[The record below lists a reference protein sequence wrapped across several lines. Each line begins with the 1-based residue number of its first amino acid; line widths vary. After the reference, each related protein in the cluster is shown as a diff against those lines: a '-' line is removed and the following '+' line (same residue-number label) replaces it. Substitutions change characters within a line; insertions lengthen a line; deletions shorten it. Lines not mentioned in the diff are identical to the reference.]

1 MGELVGVSAQTVE
14 AFERGT
20 EFPSTAVV
28 REYATLFGTRVEH
41 FLAHGAARSPAA
53 LLFRS
58 AAEHGTDL
66 REELRA
72 SDLRLLGKFLARV
85 ADVHELERLLER
97 PAPAPLHIEAPDHD
111 APAWEQGRICAERV
125 RMKLGLGDEAV
136 PSMVALL
143 EDRLRWALFFVT
155 PDELSIAVQGASTA
169 KPQPGVL
176 INLIGGRETWWRT
189 RASLAHEM
197 CHLLFDA
204 QIQPYLL
211 SPDGSLE
218 VRGHWEIVEHF
229 RALEQRANAFAA
241 YFLVP
246 SASLRETV
254 TGIAPE
260 SDEAIER
267 VCVTFGVSKTMAIRR
282 LGHEFSL
289 AEAKQEQMMRRD
301 VRPPL
306 AEAHAD
312 AAISPGLRSE
322 RLDRLV
328 RDAVLA
334 DRIDTIQARSILGI
348 SMSEP
353 LPKLGPRG
361 APLVQPERLARARAE
376 AHAWTLDL
384 GPCRSIDAT
393 RTPEGWTVVIET
405 RDHEHTSVSLSNSFE
420 PIPA

>member
-1 MGELVGVSAQTVE
+1 MGELVGVSAQAVE
-14 AFERGT
+14 AFERGA

-28 REYATLFGTRVEH
+28 REYATLFGTRVEQ
-41 FLAHGAARSPAA
+41 FLAHGVARSPAA

-66 REELRA
+66 RDELRA

-85 ADVHELERLLER
+85 ADVHELERLLEL
-97 PAPAPLHIEAPDHD
+97 PAPTSLHIEAPDHE
-111 APAWEQGRICAERV
+111 APDWEQGRVCAERV
-125 RMKLGLGDEAV
+125 RAALGLGDEAI

-169 KPQPGVL
+169 TPQPGVL
-176 INLIGGRETWWRT
+176 VNLIGGRESWWRT

-204 QIQPYLL
+204 HAQPYLL

-218 VRGHWEIVEHF
+218 TRGHWELVDHF
-229 RALEQRANAFAA
+229 RALERRANAFAA

-254 TGIAPE
+254 GLVAPD

-267 VCVTFGVSKTMAIRR
+267 ACMTFGVSKTMAVRR
-282 LGHEFSL
+282 LGHEFNL
-289 AEAKQEQMMRRD
+289 AEAKQNQMICRD

-312 AAISPGLRSE
+312 AAVSPGLRGD
-322 RLDRLV
+322 RLERLV

-334 DRIDTIQARSILGI
+334 DRIDSVQARSILGV

-353 LPKLGPRG
+353 LPQLGHRG
-361 APLVQPERLARARAE
+361 APLVNPERLARARAE
-376 AHAWTLDL
+376 AHAWTLEL

-393 RTPEGWTVVIET
+393 RTPDGWTVRARRTTVCP
-405 RDHEHTSVSLSNSFE
+405 RVS
-420 PIPA
+420 